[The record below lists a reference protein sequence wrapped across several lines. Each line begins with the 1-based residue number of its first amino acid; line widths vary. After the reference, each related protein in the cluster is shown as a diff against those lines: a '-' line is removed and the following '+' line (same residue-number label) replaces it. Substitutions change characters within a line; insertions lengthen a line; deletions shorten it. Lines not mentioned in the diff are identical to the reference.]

1 MMLAKFRP
9 WWAAA
14 LFACGPLWEA
24 CAAPV
29 HPIAQL
35 VQQKRFADASRAI
48 AERLADDPNDAQAL
62 AGTVDLVLAQDPAG
76 RLPEAAAAADRCVAA
91 HSGNSLCAE
100 ALGNVLEAQGS
111 SWMVAA
117 LGDTRAQREAFER
130 AVLLDPTNYRARV
143 SLLRFYLRAPF
154 FLGGSTLRARELAM
168 EVHRTDPDLTRLM
181 LALCAQSEDRL
192 ADAEEYVLA
201 ANLAGYELVENVHRD
216 LLADLAQA
224 YLDAGRFANSS
235 RVYAEL
241 QRRIPSSEAGSYGL
255 ALVSRA
261 QGRLAEAASYLERAA
276 VIAPKPYVYKTLGE
290 VYQELHNHTRAIA
303 AYQSALGARPAFGR
317 REREQV
323 TARLARLRD
332 R

>member
-1 MMLAKFRP
+1 MLAKLRP

-14 LFACGPLWEA
+14 LLACGPLWDV

-35 VQQKRFADASRAI
+35 VHQKRFADASRAI
-48 AERLADDPNDAQAL
+48 AERLAGDPNDAFAL
-62 AGTVDLVLAQDPAG
+62 AGTVDLILAQDPAG
-76 RLPEAAAAADRCVAA
+76 RLPEAEAAAERCVAA
-91 HSGNSLCAE
+91 HSGNSVCAE
-100 ALGNVLEAQGS
+100 ALGKVLEAQGS
-111 SWMVAA
+111 GWMVAA
-117 LGDTRAQREAFER
+117 LGNTRAQREAYER

-154 FLGGSTLRARELAM
+154 FLGGSTVRARDLAM
-168 EVHRTDPDLTRLM
+168 EVHRTDPELTRLM

-201 ANLAGYELVENVHRD
+201 ANLARYELVESVHRD
-216 LLADLAQA
+216 LLAGLAQA

-235 RVYAEL
+235 RLYAEL

-261 QGRLAEAASYLERAA
+261 QGRLAEAASFLERAA
-276 VIAPKPYVYKTLGE
+276 LIGPKSYVYKALGE
-290 VYQELHNHTRAIA
+290 VYQELRNEPRAIA
-303 AYQSALGARPAFGR
+303 AYQSALGAKPAFGR
-317 REREQV
+317 RERDQV
-323 TARLARLRD
+323 AARLARLREH
-332 R
+332 

>member
-1 MMLAKFRP
+1 MLAKFRP

-14 LFACGPLWEA
+14 LLACGPLWEA

-35 VQQKRFADASRAI
+35 VHQKRFADASRLI
-48 AERLADDPNDAQAL
+48 AERLAGDPNDAPAL
-62 AGTVDLVLAQDPAG
+62 AGTVDLILAQGQAA
-76 RLPEAAAAADRCVAA
+76 RLPEAEDAAERCVAA
-91 HSGNSLCAE
+91 YPGNSLCAE

-111 SWMVAA
+111 GWMVAA
-117 LGDTRAQREAFER
+117 LGNTRAQREAYER
-130 AVLLDPTNYRARV
+130 AVQLDPTNYRARV

-154 FLGGSTLRARELAM
+154 FLGGSTVRARDLAM

-181 LALCAQSEDRL
+181 LALCAHSEDRL

-201 ANLAGYELVENVHRD
+201 AKLAKYELVENVHRD
-216 LLADLAQA
+216 LLARLAEA
-224 YLDAGRFANSS
+224 YLEAGRFANSS
-235 RVYAEL
+235 RLYAEL

-290 VYQELHNHTRAIA
+290 VYQELHSDARAIA
-303 AYQSALGARPAFGR
+303 AYQSALDARPSFGR
-317 REREQV
+317 RDREQV
-323 TARLARLRD
+323 IARLLRLRD

>member
-1 MMLAKFRP
+1 MLAKLRP
-9 WWAAA
+9 WWAAV
-14 LFACGPLWEA
+14 LLTSSSLWEA
-24 CAAPV
+24 HAAPL

-35 VQQKRFADASRAI
+35 VHQKRFDDASLAI
-48 AERLADDPNDAQAL
+48 AERLAKDPNDATAL
-62 AGTVDLVLAQDPAG
+62 AGTVDLILAQDPDS
-76 RLPEAAAAADRCVAA
+76 RLPEARAAAERCVAA

-100 ALGNVLEAQGS
+100 ALGNVLEAQGG

-117 LGDTRAQREAFER
+117 LGNTRAQREAYER

-154 FLGGSTLRARELAM
+154 FLGGSTVRARDLAM
-168 EVHRTDPDLTRLM
+168 DVHRTDPDLTRLM
-181 LALCAQSEDRL
+181 LALCAQSEGRL

-201 ANLAGYELVENVHRD
+201 ANLAQYELVANVHRD
-216 LLADLAQA
+216 LLATLAQA

-235 RVYAEL
+235 RLYAEL

-255 ALVSRA
+255 AQVSRA

-276 VIAPKPYVYKTLGE
+276 VIAPKPYVYKALGE
-290 VYQELHNHTRAIA
+290 VYQELQNDARAIA
-303 AYQSALGARPAFGR
+303 AYQAALGAKPPFGR
-317 REREQV
+317 RDREQV
-323 TARLARLRD
+323 AARLARLRD

>member
-1 MMLAKFRP
+1 MLAKLSP

-14 LFACGPLWEA
+14 LLASGALCEA
-24 CAAPV
+24 TAAPV
-29 HPIAQL
+29 HPISQL
-35 VQQKRFADASRAI
+35 VHQKRFTDASRAI
-48 AERLADDPNDAQAL
+48 AERLANDPNDAFAL
-62 AGTVDLVLAQDPAG
+62 AGTVDLILAQDPIG
-76 RLPEAAAAADRCVAA
+76 RLPEATAAAERCVAA

-100 ALGNVLEAQGS
+100 ALGNVLEAQTSG
-111 SWMVAA
+111 WMVAA
-117 LGDTRAQREAFER
+117 LGNARAQREAFER
-130 AVLLDPTNYRARV
+130 AVQLDPTNYRARV

-154 FLGGSTLRARELAM
+154 FLGGSTVRARDLAM

-201 ANLAGYELVENVHRD
+201 ARLAKHELVENVHRD
-216 LLADLAQA
+216 LLAGLAQA

-235 RVYAEL
+235 RLYAEL

-276 VIAPKPYVYKTLGE
+276 LIAPKPYVYKTLGE
-290 VYQELHNHTRAIA
+290 VYQELRSNERAIA

-323 TARLARLRD
+323 AARLARLRD